1 MPFPTWLKRG
11 HIHDDAAAG
20 IGRFTETDDQHVAGY
35 AEIFDG
41 PRQRKTVRRD
51 DAHVGLAIDKA
62 FGIKLFWVDDGA
74 VDIGEN
80 LELIG
85 HAGVIAI
92 RGQAVADA
100 AIAALRLDK
109 RFNHAGRMGL
119 LADPDVGQ
127 YGHNHSLLRDCF
139 CQFTV

>member
-11 HIHDDAAAG
+11 HIHDDAAAR
-20 IGRFTETDDQHVAGY
+20 IGRFAEADDQHVAWY

-41 PRQRKTVRRD
+41 PCQRETVWRD
-51 DAHVGLAIDKA
+51 DAHVGLAVDKA
-62 FGIKLFWVDDGA
+62 FGIEFLGVDDGA

-92 RGQAVADA
+92 RGQAIADA
-100 AIAALRLDK
+100 AIAALRFDK

-127 YGHNHSLLRDCF
+127 YGHNHSLLWDCF